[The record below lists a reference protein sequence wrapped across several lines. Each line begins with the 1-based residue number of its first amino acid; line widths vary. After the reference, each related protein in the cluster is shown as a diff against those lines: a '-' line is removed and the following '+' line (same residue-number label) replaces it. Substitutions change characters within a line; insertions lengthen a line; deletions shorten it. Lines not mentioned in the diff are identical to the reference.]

1 MVVTSDDDRS
11 DATVRTN
18 GARGGDELI
27 ERVEGQRIE
36 FSGAMEGHTGES
48 GGDGELDQFGGGVH
62 SFTLGQWLACG
73 AILRESGWWGVSGEV
88 SVEGSRGG

>member
-36 FSGAMEGHTGES
+36 FSGAMEGSHGR
-48 GGDGELDQFGGGVH
+48 V
-62 SFTLGQWLACG
+62 
-73 AILRESGWWGVSGEV
+73 R
-88 SVEGSRGG
+88 R